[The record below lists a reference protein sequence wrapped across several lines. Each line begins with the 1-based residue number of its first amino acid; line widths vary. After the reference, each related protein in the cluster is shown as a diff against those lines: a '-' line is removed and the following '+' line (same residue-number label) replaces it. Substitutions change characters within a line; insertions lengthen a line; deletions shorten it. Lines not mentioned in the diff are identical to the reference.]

1 MPIVLIELQKR
12 ILIAPRRLRQPKTS
26 NYFDPP
32 NGKDDRNQ
40 IKVGKRRESCLP
52 DGREWNDLP
61 WISKILVSAAIA
73 QHMKDFHPLHSKQ
86 HMEDMK
92 NLTVF

>member
-1 MPIVLIELQKR
+1 MPIALIELQHG
-12 ILIAPRRLRQPKTS
+12 ILIAPRRSRPPKTS

-32 NGKDDRNQ
+32 NGEDDLDQ
-40 IKVGKRRESCLP
+40 IKVGERRESRLL
-52 DGREWNDLP
+52 DGREWNGVP
-61 WISKILVSAAIA
+61 WISKILVSAVIA
-73 QHMKDFHPLHSKQ
+73 QHMKDFHPLQSKQ